1 MLRIVQFS
9 SNWNNSLNAG
19 VSYQNANN
27 NPSNSNRNIS
37 THLELR
43 KNAISEQQY
52 NQICTTDEHTTKGLP
67 CISIQMENVHGSSII
82 MKRYGN
88 LFEEII
94 DIDNLRRAHK
104 NARNG
109 KTYYQDVKMVDNDLD
124 KFLWQ
129 LHDALKN
136 KTFSTSDYTTK
147 QIYEP
152 KPRLI
157 YKLPYFPDR
166 IVHHAVMNV
175 LQPIWNKTF
184 IYDLYSAIP
193 GKGIHAGSYRLRQFM
208 KNKEDTR
215 YCLKFDVSQ
224 FYPNINH
231 DILLEKIHKKIK
243 CNDTNWLLEEI
254 VRSPGGNTNTPI
266 GNYLSQYFSNIY
278 LSDFDHWIKEEKRMK
293 YYIRYCDDGVILHNE
308 KEILMELSIEI
319 KKYFMDR
326 LNLTLNP
333 KTCIIN
339 VDRHGIDFLGY
350 RCFRNFILLRKQS
363 ALNFRRKIRYLG
375 THQTTPSFTI
385 CSVMSSIGWLKHSDS
400 YNLLNK
406 FVFKNH
412 DIIQKINNSSK
423 YLNCNNPLTKYMEAN
438 RVRIHNIPPRN

>member
-1 MLRIVQFS
+1 
-9 SNWNNSLNAG
+9 
-19 VSYQNANN
+19 
-27 NPSNSNRNIS
+27 
-37 THLELR
+37 
-43 KNAISEQQY
+43 
-52 NQICTTDEHTTKGLP
+52 
-67 CISIQMENVHGSSII
+67 

-88 LFEEII
+88 LFEKII
-94 DIDNLRRAHK
+94 DVDNLRLAHK
-104 NARNG
+104 NARRG
-109 KTYYQDVKMVDNDLD
+109 KTYYQDVKIVDNDLD

-129 LHDALKN
+129 LHDSLKN
-136 KTFSTSDYTTK
+136 KTFSTSEYTTK

-166 IVHHAVMNV
+166 IVHHAIMNV
-175 LQPIWNKTF
+175 LQPIWDKTF

-193 GKGIHAGSYRLRQFM
+193 GKGLHAGSYRLRQFM

-215 YCLKFDVSQ
+215 YCLKFDVSK
-224 FYPNINH
+224 FYPSINH
-231 DILLEKIHKKIK
+231 DILLEKIRKKIK
-243 CNDTNWLLEEI
+243 CKDTNWLLEEI

-293 YYIRYCDDGVILHNE
+293 YYIRYCDDGVILHKE
-308 KEILMELSIEI
+308 KEILGELSIEI
-319 KKYFMDR
+319 KRYFMDR

-339 VDRHGIDFLGY
+339 VDKHGIDFLGY
-350 RCFRNFILLRKQS
+350 RCFRDFILLRKQS
-363 ALNFRRKIRYLG
+363 TLNFKRKIRYIE
-375 THQTTPSFTI
+375 THQTAPSFTI

-406 FVFKNH
+406 FVFKNL
-412 DIIQKINNSSK
+412 DILKKIDSSSK
-423 YLNCNNPLTKYMEAN
+423 YLNCNNPIKKYIEAN